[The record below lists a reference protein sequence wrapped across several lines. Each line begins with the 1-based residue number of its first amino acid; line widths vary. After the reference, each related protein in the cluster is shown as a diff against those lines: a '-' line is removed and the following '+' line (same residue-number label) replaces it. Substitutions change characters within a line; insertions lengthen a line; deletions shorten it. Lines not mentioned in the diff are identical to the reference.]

1 MNQYCIF
8 TTDKNFR
15 EVLIYISENKLAN
28 EPHLNRTRFWVPES
42 MHQSFLQKYGS
53 ICTYV
58 HPDEDLT
65 TGQRMDHWDSWKA
78 SKDLNSSL

>member
-65 TGQRMDHWDSWKA
+65 TGQRMDHWDTWKA
-78 SKDLNSSL
+78 SKDLDISL

>member
-1 MNQYCIF
+1 MNQYCVF

-15 EVLIYISENKLAN
+15 EVMTYISENKLAN

-42 MHQSFLQKYGS
+42 MHTEFLKEWGS
-53 ICTYV
+53 VCRYV
-58 HPDEDLT
+58 HPEEDLT

-78 SKDLNSSL
+78 SKDLSNNL

>member
-78 SKDLNSSL
+78 SKDLNTSL

>member
-1 MNQYCIF
+1 MNQYCVY
-8 TTDKNFR
+8 TSDKKFS
-15 EVLIYISENKLAN
+15 EVIRYISENKLAY

-42 MHQSFLQKYGS
+42 MHTEFLKEWGG

-65 TGQRMDHWDSWKA
+65 TGYRQDNWDNWKA
-78 SKDLNSSL
+78 SKDLGNSL